1 MKIIVSR
8 NRRLTVM
15 DRHADVVQLWWA
27 RSEWLIAPWNASHP
41 HVCAF
46 LNLARVRTGL
56 GLASLRLRRE
66 ETEPISNREELDTEI
81 LAHYEEAAERERLLR
96 GGAGRLE
103 YLRTRVLLAR
113 HLPTEPA
120 TVLDVGGGA
129 GVYALPL
136 AREGYSVY
144 LIDAVP
150 QHVEQAREASTSQP
164 DAPLAGALVGDA
176 RRLAWDDESVDAVL
190 LLGPLYHLTS
200 RTDRLRALREA
211 YRVVRPGGVVAAA
224 AISRFA
230 STYDGLLRGFLE
242 DPAFEDIVERDVREG
257 QHRNPTGRP
266 EWFTTAYF
274 HLPEEL
280 HDEATAAGFSVEALV
295 GIEGPGWILP
305 DLDSWLED
313 PPRRSALL
321 QAIRRVE
328 TEPSL
333 LGATAHI
340 LVVGRRR

>member
-1 MKIIVSR
+1 MSDKR
-8 NRRLTVM
+8 
-15 DRHADVVQLWWA
+15 
-27 RSEWLIAPWNASHP
+27 
-41 HVCAF
+41 
-46 LNLARVRTGL
+46 
-56 GLASLRLRRE
+56 
-66 ETEPISNREELDTEI
+66 ELDAGI
-81 LAHYEEAAERERLLR
+81 LAHYEEGVERERLLR

-103 YLRTRVLLAR
+103 YLRTRELLAR
-113 HLPTEPA
+113 YLPPAPA

-136 AREGYSVY
+136 AREGYSVH
-144 LIDAVP
+144 LIDPVP
-150 QHVEQAREASTSQP
+150 LHVEQAREASALQR
-164 DAPLAGALVGDA
+164 DASLASAEVGDA
-176 RRLAWDDESVDAVL
+176 RRLKCDDDSVDAVL

-200 RTDRLRALREA
+200 RDDRLQALREA

-242 DPAFEDIVERDVREG
+242 DPRFEEIVERDVREG
-257 QHRNPTGRP
+257 QHRNPTGRS

-280 HDEATAAGFSVEALV
+280 RDEVIEADFNLEALV
-295 GIEGPGWILP
+295 GIEGPAWVLP

-313 PPRRSALL
+313 PRRRQRLL
-321 QAIRRVE
+321 DAIRRVE

-340 LVVGRRR
+340 LVFGRRR

>member
-1 MKIIVSR
+1 VS
-8 NRRLTVM
+8 
-15 DRHADVVQLWWA
+15 DK
-27 RSEWLIAPWNASHP
+27 S
-41 HVCAF
+41 
-46 LNLARVRTGL
+46 
-56 GLASLRLRRE
+56 
-66 ETEPISNREELDTEI
+66 ELDAEI
-81 LAHYEEAAERERLLR
+81 LAHYGEGVERERLLR

-103 YLRTRVLLAR
+103 YLRTRELLAR
-113 HLPTEPA
+113 YLPPAPA

-136 AREGYSVY
+136 AREGYSVH
-144 LIDAVP
+144 LIDPVSL
-150 QHVEQAREASTSQP
+150 HVEQAREASASQR
-164 DAPLAGALVGDA
+164 DAPLASAEVGDA
-176 RRLAWDDESVDAVL
+176 RRLTCDDNSVDAVL

-200 RTDRLRALREA
+200 RDYRLQALREA

-242 DPAFEDIVERDVREG
+242 DPRFEEIVERDVSEG

-280 HDEATAAGFSVEALV
+280 RDEVIEAGFKVEALV
-295 GIEGPGWILP
+295 GIEGPAWVLP

-313 PPRRSALL
+313 AWRRQRLL
-321 QAIRRVE
+321 DAIRRVE
-328 TEPSL
+328 TRSL
-333 LGATAHI
+333 VCSVQPHTSLSSVVDADRTFENTLHAVGCIFGRVIAYVGILAAIVNLGLYVPEIASSSRSF
-340 LVVGRRR
+340 LSYY

>member
-1 MKIIVSR
+1 VS
-8 NRRLTVM
+8 
-15 DRHADVVQLWWA
+15 QLLCLSGEEA
-27 RSEWLIAPWNASHP
+27 RS
-41 HVCAF
+41 
-46 LNLARVRTGL
+46 
-56 GLASLRLRRE
+56 
-66 ETEPISNREELDTEI
+66 ISEREELDAEI
-81 LAHYEEAAERERLLR
+81 LAHYQEGVERDRLLR

-103 YLRTRVLLAR
+103 YVRTRELLAR
-113 HLPTEPA
+113 YLPPA
-120 TVLDVGGGA
+120 PVTILDVGGGA

-144 LIDAVP
+144 LIDPVP
-150 QHVEQAREASTSQP
+150 LHVDQAREASNLQQDS
-164 DAPLAGALVGDA
+164 PLVSAEAGDA
-176 RRLAWDDESVDAVL
+176 RRLLWDDDSVDAVL

-200 RTDRLRALREA
+200 RDDRLQALREA
-211 YRVVRPGGVVAAA
+211 YRVVRPGGVIAAA

-242 DPAFEDIVERDVREG
+242 DPRFEEIVERDVREG

-274 HLPEEL
+274 HHPEEL
-280 HDEATAAGFSVEALV
+280 RDEVIEVGFRVEALV
-295 GIEGPGWILP
+295 GIEGPGWVLP

-313 PPRRSALL
+313 SPRRSRLL
-321 QAIRRVE
+321 DAIRRVE

-340 LVVGRRR
+340 FVVGSGR

>member
-1 MKIIVSR
+1 VSR
-8 NRRLTVM
+8 L
-15 DRHADVVQLWWA
+15 L
-27 RSEWLIAPWNASHP
+27 SSCLSGEK
-41 HVCAF
+41 
-46 LNLARVRTGL
+46 
-56 GLASLRLRRE
+56 
-66 ETEPISNREELDTEI
+66 ETTIGEQHELDAEI
-81 LAHYEEAAERERLLR
+81 LAHYEEGVERERLLR

-103 YLRTRVLLAR
+103 YLRTRELLAR
-113 HLPTEPA
+113 YLPPPPV

-136 AREGYSVY
+136 AKEGYSVH
-144 LIDAVP
+144 LIDPVP
-150 QHVEQAREASTSQP
+150 LHVDQAREASALQR
-164 DAPLAGALVGDA
+164 DAPLTSAEVGDA
-176 RRLAWDDESVDAVL
+176 RHLMCDDDSVEAVL

-200 RTDRLRALREA
+200 RHDRLQALQEA

-242 DPAFEDIVERDVREG
+242 DPTFEEIVERDVCEG

-280 HDEATAAGFSVEALV
+280 RDEVIEAGLKVEALV
-295 GIEGPGWILP
+295 GIEGPAWVLP

-313 PPRRSALL
+313 PARRSRLL
-321 QAIRRVE
+321 EAIRRVE

-340 LVVGRRR
+340 LVVGRRG

>member
-1 MKIIVSR
+1 LSGEE
-8 NRRLTVM
+8 
-15 DRHADVVQLWWA
+15 A
-27 RSEWLIAPWNASHP
+27 RTIGEQP
-41 HVCAF
+41 
-46 LNLARVRTGL
+46 
-56 GLASLRLRRE
+56 
-66 ETEPISNREELDTEI
+66 ELDPEI
-81 LAHYEEAAERERLLR
+81 LAHYEEGVERERLLR

-103 YLRTRVLLAR
+103 YLRTRELLAR
-113 HLPTEPA
+113 YLPPAPA

-136 AREGYSVY
+136 AREAYSVH
-144 LIDAVP
+144 LIDPVP
-150 QHVEQAREASTSQP
+150 LHVDQAREASVLQR
-164 DAPLAGALVGDA
+164 DAPLARAEVGDA
-176 RRLAWDDESVDAVL
+176 RRLMCNDKSVDAVL

-200 RTDRLRALREA
+200 RDDRLQAVREA
-211 YRVVRPGGVVAAA
+211 YRVVRPGGVLAAA

-242 DPAFEDIVERDVREG
+242 DPRFEEIVERDVREG

-280 HDEATAAGFSVEALV
+280 RDEVIEAGFKVKALV
-295 GIEGPGWILP
+295 GIEGPAWVLP

-313 PPRRSALL
+313 PPRCSRLL
-321 QAIRRVE
+321 EAIRRVE

-340 LVVGRRR
+340 LVVGRRH